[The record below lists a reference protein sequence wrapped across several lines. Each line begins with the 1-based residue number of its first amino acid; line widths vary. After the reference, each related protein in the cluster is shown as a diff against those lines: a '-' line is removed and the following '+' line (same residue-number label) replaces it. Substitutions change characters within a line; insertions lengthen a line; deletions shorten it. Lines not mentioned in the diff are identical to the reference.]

1 MILPI
6 LLGSK
11 HTLYGKDFGVLMGA
25 LTKCLTGEGGAL
37 VGGERDASEEIS
49 VGGAVILTSLKG
61 KGGG

>member
-1 MILPI
+1 
-6 LLGSK
+6 
-11 HTLYGKDFGVLMGA
+11 MGA

-37 VGGERDASEEIS
+37 VGGEGDASEEIS